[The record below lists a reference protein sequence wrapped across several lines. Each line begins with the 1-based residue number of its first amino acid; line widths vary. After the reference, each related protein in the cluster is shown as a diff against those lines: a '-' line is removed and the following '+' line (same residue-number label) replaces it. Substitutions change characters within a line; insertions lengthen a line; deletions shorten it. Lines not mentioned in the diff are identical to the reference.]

1 MPRRSS
7 RKGPSPSKKQRKRN
21 DKNNDDNDDDDDDT
35 EPMEVDEDSYS
46 EHNEEEEEPEDDEDL
61 GSAIND
67 DDNDDEVVVVS
78 RPRRSR
84 SNSRSSARTNRKN
97 STDSPPE
104 DQEEEE
110 EGDTTRRSRRSTKF
124 QKSMKDPASDSVKDL
139 FQGSGIS
146 EKMNTGN
153 TSSDDEDSDAEDSQD
168 EEQEDSSDDEDKQP
182 ISRTVA
188 KSKAKSKAK
197 AKSKSAT
204 TTSTTTKSTTSTTTK
219 KSRSNSSSNNNNNNK
234 NKKKAKEKPKSPG
247 RRHARNR
254 KSISHQEDSDDSI
267 DAMMLMSDYDES
279 SEDDGDGEED
289 MKIQRILASRT
300 ETRRKWREIV
310 SQMNTSEV
318 TDGSRWFQESSVL
331 RAKEEEEDEDDDEL
345 SLHEER
351 FLVKWSGL
359 SYLHCSWE
367 TQKDL
372 LEEIDGVKT
381 YLSSFFR
388 KSTNGILFSQDE
400 RKDGDYFDPGLIQID
415 RILFV
420 DSNPKE
426 KNRKRNPTTWQE
438 EKDSTPKDRGIVL
451 DKADP
456 GFEDGTGRQMLI
468 KWESENY
475 ADCTFEFER
484 DLMLAEIDL
493 SDALEAYYE
502 RTTKPTKAQLKTSKS
517 ASDTA
522 MRKSYKLFG
531 DQTDMAEGLRQERV
545 QRFQNDLAS
554 HTFRNGGQLR
564 DYQSEGVTWFL
575 ANWVNRRSCIMA
587 DEMGLGKTLQTAA
600 FVNLLV
606 ERMNR
611 RGPFLIVVPLSTIS
625 HWQREFVGWTGL
637 NTIVYHGSAEDRH
650 QIREQEFAYPQ
661 DRPDHISSNA
671 IYLNKC
677 AGHLPQTKSGMG
689 GPWMA
694 TVVVTTPEMLVAEDW
709 AELAAVRWEVLVVD
723 EAHRL
728 KNHNSKLAV
737 NLRKSQFRFNHK
749 ILLTGT
755 PIQNDVKEFWTLL
768 NFIDPKNF
776 DSQEDFLEKYGDI
789 KSKDRIDELH
799 EKIRPYIL
807 RRLKEDVEKSVPP
820 KQETLIEVELTVL
833 QKQYY
838 RALYEK
844 NVKFLHKNKKKALDG
859 PSLNNLAMQLRKCCN
874 HVFLLNGVEEEVRD
888 QQPKNVFV
896 TEADFLSKGSG
907 KFVLLDKLLPRL
919 KENGHRVL
927 LFSQFK
933 IMLDILEDYLHLRSM
948 KFERIDGSITGQKR
962 QAAIDR
968 FQDQESKDP
977 PFIMLL
983 STRAGGVGIN
993 LTAAD
998 TCIIFDSDWNPQND
1012 LQAQARCHRIGQTKS
1027 VKIYR
1032 LLSRKTYEMQMFHMS
1047 SLKMGLDQAVLKGFE
1062 SGNSGEGTMTKE
1074 EVEKLLRH
1082 GAYDIFNEDKAGSA
1096 EAESNDFVE
1105 QDIDSILARRSRTV
1119 VHDNTG
1125 SGSGAA
1131 GGTFSKA
1138 SFIAKTPSKKG
1149 GQGGEDIDIEDPEF
1163 WSKMV
1168 GEAKE
1173 EVMSEL
1179 KPRKRSRLNYA
1190 ESSYDRNFKE
1200 IVAYSESEGEDSDDD
1215 TDDDDDDFGNDT
1227 ERSRWGGK
1235 KPGNWTRQQAGDLL
1249 ECMEQHGYN
1258 SNAWNKF
1265 SEMLPKNILG
1275 MLKDDIQR
1283 MSWSLVLLGIAE
1295 VSHDSALMSMKH
1307 AIRNKK
1313 RQLEKKDEV
1322 DEAAKSAPEPTP
1334 EPTLSESEKNEI
1346 LENTFAKFWKSNH
1359 KWAGRALVDAVE
1371 FATANAPRPDDVLDD
1386 KDAVEEEC
1394 SDLFYSSVWPS
1405 LSGRGW
1411 KEENSDSGTKF
1422 VYKTAD
1428 KTHKFSSPSAVLNEI
1443 VRIHPELAKMVIPVL
1458 NSLEQKRLNESRR
1471 ADEDRAKYTGLNDSN
1486 IGYKSLK
1493 EFLSRYATLQL
1504 LSDRKRQKRL
1514 TIGRRFLAACNYNHI
1529 ALALVNGSISPAGES
1544 LKDRLKVDARATL
1557 PHPLWTPAHDVVL
1570 VEAIAK
1576 HGWVDRDQ
1584 SWKAIA
1590 NDQEI
1595 KWGFPFGEMK
1605 DKTAEVIAH
1614 EEFEHKNVCQ
1624 TATRAAS
1631 FIDLYSEI
1639 IDDLKGCN
1647 RNLIIESYGLK
1658 RSEAEGESGEEGKW
1672 DVAEDLLLQATAGTK
1687 GGTKPSEPLDLPSKK
1702 DLSRRAKT
1710 VLQKS
1715 IEAHDSGLNA
1725 PSEDPK
1731 DDEQTYGYTTIN
1743 QGDPCCI
1750 LLAEMLRGIAKGSA
1764 TKLPKQTRLM
1774 FSIAHAEAV
1783 ELEKMFSTSNKTAS
1797 KALEMRKIIGQIE
1810 ESQSHISS
1818 EAVPSKNILRVMLRM
1833 EPTTV
1838 RSGNAK
1844 TDALF
1849 PSTELKEKE
1858 GKPKAEVKRESHRR
1872 EDGALGEKAIVRGL
1886 KKAYDKCASDG
1897 NDGSPCKFTNTGD
1910 IEDGL
1915 QLTMI
1920 ETMMLLTFCSE
1931 GIPWELPVDAF
1942 GGFETFTWKSVASL
1956 LEHTIKDSFHSST
1969 EKVKKCK
1976 TALAKLKGTEKD
1988 EETAQ
1993 AVRRLKV
2000 AEAEAVM
2007 KEEAAQH
2014 AVDYAG
2020 DTTRFARKSIMLLEK
2035 VRKYGF
2041 VNYNYP
2047 AKFSNKVENG
2057 LGNKV
2062 QTWFGKE
2069 LAKLAVAW
2077 EVADDLGG
2085 TRPLTTQDMFEQN
2098 SEDAKNATVASYFDK
2113 RMSRQIVSQIAM
2125 LAKIRSLWS
2134 SSKEEDLR
2142 EKVSNAAKLSRKHED
2157 VWEKKPEWWDDSS
2170 DHNFLIL
2177 DRLFK
2182 HGFSNFGNDTSGFGP
2197 DDAESLSLKQLS
2209 LTKSII
2215 QQRANQ
2221 LIREMHQSDET
2232 EETMKILHE
2241 RRRRSSSSYDKSLVE
2256 CGKGKSKSMS
2266 ASKKGSGAKQQNKT
2280 IQTGLHSFFKQTKS
2294 GSKKQSVVEILDDN
2308 SDSSRES
2315 GKRKEADGSDEA
2327 SSPSKKAKVGGD
2339 VEVVRVKPAF
2349 DGAASDS
2356 LASSNSGAFR
2366 TRVNSQGE
2374 IEVVNVE

>member
-7 RKGPSPSKKQRKRN
+7 RKGTSPSKKRKAAN
-21 DKNNDDNDDDDDDT
+21 DEEDDTDPMEVDDSYSENDEEEPEDEELDNDDDDD
-35 EPMEVDEDSYS
+35 EDE
-46 EHNEEEEEPEDDEDL
+46 
-61 GSAIND
+61 
-67 DDNDDEVVVVS
+67 EVVSS
-78 RPRRSR
+78 RPRRR
-84 SNSRSSARTNRKN
+84 SRSSSTSNNNSNNNKKNSKSSAPLPGRTTRRKN
-97 STDSPPE
+97 SREMDTDDP
-104 DQEEEE
+104 EEE
-110 EGDTTRRSRRSTKF
+110 TTRRSRRSTKF
-124 QKSMKDPASDSVKDL
+124 QKSMKESASDSVKDL
-139 FQGSGIS
+139 FQGSGITEKIGSNSSNSDS
-146 EKMNTGN
+146 E
-153 TSSDDEDSDAEDSQD
+153 AEFDQ
-168 EEQEDSSDDEDKQP
+168 EEQDEDSSDDDAP
-182 ISRTVA
+182 ISRTVT
-188 KSKAKSKAK
+188 
-197 AKSKSAT
+197 KSKS
-204 TTSTTTKSTTSTTTK
+204 SKTKS
-219 KSRSNSSSNNNNNNK
+219 KSNTNNNNSNSNN
-234 NKKKAKEKPKSPG
+234 NKKKAAKDNKKPKSPA

-254 KSISHQEDSDDSI
+254 KSISHQEEDDSDSE
-267 DAMMLMSDYDES
+267 DAMMLMSDYES
-279 SEDDGDGEED
+279 EEEDDGEGEED

-300 ETRRKWREIV
+300 ETRRKWREIG

-318 TDGSRWFQESSVL
+318 TDGSRWFQESNVL
-331 RAKEEEEDEDDDEL
+331 PSPQKPGSEKEEQKEEEEEDDDEL

-372 LEEIDGVKT
+372 LEEIEGAKT

-400 RKDGDYFDPGLIQID
+400 RKDGDYFDPGLVQID
-415 RILFV
+415 RILYV
-420 DSNPKE
+420 DNTNGGGANSKDK
-426 KNRKRNPTTWQE
+426 KNRKRNPSNWQE
-438 EKDSTPKDRGIVL
+438 EQESTFKDRGIVS

-468 KWESENY
+468 KWESANY
-475 ADCTFEFER
+475 SDCTFEFER
-484 DLMLAEIDL
+484 DLVLAEIDL
-493 SDALEAYYE
+493 MAPLESYYK
-502 RTTKPTKAQLKTSKS
+502 RTNKPTKAQLKQRKS
-517 ASDTA
+517 LNDTA

-545 QRFQNDLAS
+545 QRYQNDLAS
-554 HTFRNGGQLR
+554 YIFQNGGQLR

-575 ANWVNRRSCIMA
+575 SNWVNRRSCIMA

-606 ERMNR
+606 EKMHR
-611 RGPFLIVVPLSTIS
+611 RGPFLIVVPLSTLS

-661 DRPDHISSNA
+661 DRPDHIGTNA

-677 AGHLPQTKSGMG
+677 TGHLPQTKTGLG

-694 TVVVTTPEMLVAEDW
+694 TVVVTTPEMLVADDW

-737 NLRKSQFRFNHK
+737 TLRKPQFRFNHK

-768 NFIDPKNF
+768 NFIDPKGF
-776 DSQEDFLEKYGDI
+776 GSQDDFLEKYGDI

-799 EKIRPYIL
+799 ERIRPYIL

-820 KQETLIEVELTVL
+820 KEETLIEVELTVL

-874 HVFLLNGVEEEVRD
+874 HVFLLNGVEEEVRH

-933 IMLDILEDYLHLRSM
+933 IMLDILEDYLHVRSM

-968 FQDQESKDP
+968 FQDKESKDP

-1119 VHDNTG
+1119 VHENTG

-1163 WSKMV
+1163 WTKMV

-1173 EVMSEL
+1173 EVASEL

-1190 ESSYDRNFKE
+1190 ESSFDRNFQE
-1200 IVAYSESEGEDSDDD
+1200 IVAYSDSDGEDSDD
-1215 TDDDDDDFGNDT
+1215 TDDDDDDFGNDA

-1235 KPGNWTRQQAGDLL
+1235 KPGNWTRPQAGDLL
-1249 ECMEQHGYN
+1249 ECMEQYGYN

-1265 SEMLPKNILG
+1265 SETLSKGTLAMLEE
-1275 MLKDDIQR
+1275 DIQR
-1283 MSWSLVLLGIAE
+1283 MSWSLVLIGIGE

-1307 AIRNKK
+1307 AIRSKK
-1313 RQLEKKDEV
+1313 RQQEKNG
-1322 DEAAKSAPEPTP
+1322 EAEETTEPSLT
-1334 EPTLSESEKNEI
+1334 ESEKSAI
-1346 LENTFAKFWKSNH
+1346 LETTFGKFWKSNH
-1359 KWAGRALVDAVE
+1359 KWAGRALVDAVA
-1371 FATANAPRPDDVLDD
+1371 FATTNEPRPDDPLAD
-1386 KDAVEEEC
+1386 KNTLEEEC
-1394 SDLFYSSVWPS
+1394 SNLFYSSVWPS

-1411 KEENSDSGTKF
+1411 KEESSDSGTKF
-1422 VYKTAD
+1422 VYKTSD
-1428 KTHKFSSPSAVLNEI
+1428 KTHKYSSPSAVLNEI

-1458 NSLEQKRLNESRR
+1458 NSLEQKRMNESKR
-1471 ADEDRAKYTGLNDSN
+1471 ADEERVKYTGLNDSN
-1486 IGYKSLK
+1486 IGFKSLK
-1493 EFLSRYATLQL
+1493 EFLRRYAPLQL

-1514 TIGRRFLAACNYNHI
+1514 TIGRRFLAACYYNHI
-1529 ALALVNGSISPAGES
+1529 ALALVNGSNAVGGDS

-1557 PHPLWTPAHDVVL
+1557 PHALWNSSHDVVL

-1590 NDQEI
+1590 DDPEI
-1595 KWGFPFGEMK
+1595 KWGFPFGEIE
-1605 DKTAEVIAH
+1605 DKTAEAIAH
-1614 EEFEHKNVCQ
+1614 EEFEQKNIRL

-1631 FIDLYSEI
+1631 FIDMYSEI

-1647 RNLIIESYGLK
+1647 RTLIIESYGLK
-1658 RSEAEGESGEEGKW
+1658 RSVAEGESGEDGKW
-1672 DVAEDLLLQATAGTK
+1672 GVDEDILLQAMADTNGAK
-1687 GGTKPSEPLDLPSKK
+1687 RSEPLDLPPKK

-1715 IEAHDSGLNA
+1715 IEAHESGLNA
-1725 PSEDPK
+1725 PPEDPK
-1731 DDEQTYGYTTIN
+1731 EEEQNYGYTTID
-1743 QGDPCCI
+1743 QGDACCI

-1774 FSIAHAEAV
+1774 FSVAHAEAV
-1783 ELEKMFSTSNKTAS
+1783 ELEKMFSASFKTTS
-1797 KALEMRKIIGQIE
+1797 KALEMRKIISHIE
-1810 ESQSHISS
+1810 KSQSHIAS
-1818 EAVPSKNILRVMLRM
+1818 EAVPSKNILRVMLGM

-1844 TDALF
+1844 TDAMF
-1849 PSTELKEKE
+1849 PSAELKEKT
-1858 GKPKAEVKRESHRR
+1858 GKPKAQAKRESHRR

-1897 NDGSPCKFTNTGD
+1897 NDGSPCKFSKSGD
-1910 IEDGL
+1910 NEHGL

-1976 TALAKLKGTEKD
+1976 TALAKLKGTGKEQ
-1988 EETAQ
+1988 ETAL

-2020 DTTRFARKSIMLLEK
+2020 ETTKFARKSIMLLEK

-2041 VNYNYP
+2041 VGYNYP

-2062 QTWFGKE
+2062 QAWFGKE

-2085 TRPLTTQDMFEQN
+2085 TRPLTTQDMFELN
-2098 SEDAKNATVASYFDK
+2098 VEDAKNATVASYFDK

-2125 LAKIRSLWS
+2125 LAKVRSVWS
-2134 SSKEEDLR
+2134 SSKEEDLK
-2142 EKVSNAAKLSRKHED
+2142 EKVANAAKLSRKHED
-2157 VWEKKPEWWDDSS
+2157 VWEKRPEWWDDSS
-2170 DHNFLIL
+2170 NHNFLML

-2182 HGFSNFGNDTSGFGP
+2182 HGFSNFGNETSGFGP
-2197 DDAESLSLKQLS
+2197 ADAEGLSLKQLN
-2209 LTKSII
+2209 LTKSIV

-2221 LIREMHQSDET
+2221 LVRELHQSDET
-2232 EETMKILHE
+2232 EETRKLLHE
-2241 RRRRSSSSYDKSLVE
+2241 RRKRSSSSYDKSLVE
-2256 CGKGKSKSMS
+2256 CGKGKSKSKGRSTPKKS
-2266 ASKKGSGAKQQNKT
+2266 AGAKKTAT
-2280 IQTGLHSFFKQTKS
+2280 IQTALHSFFKQTKS
-2294 GSKKQSVVEILDDN
+2294 GSKKQSVVEVLDDN
-2308 SDSSRES
+2308 SDSSSSS
-2315 GKRKEADGSDEA
+2315 GKRKQADESP
-2327 SSPSKKAKVGGD
+2327 SPSKKAKVGGD

-2349 DGAASDS
+2349 DEAVSNS
-2356 LASSNSGAFR
+2356 LASSNGGAVR

-2374 IEVVNVE
+2374 IEVVTVRE

>member
-1 MPRRSS
+1 
-7 RKGPSPSKKQRKRN
+7 
-21 DKNNDDNDDDDDDT
+21 
-35 EPMEVDEDSYS
+35 MEVDDSYS
-46 EHNEEEEEPEDDEDL
+46 ENDEEDEEPADEEEDSGDDGDEDEDDEE
-61 GSAIND
+61 IIT
-67 DDNDDEVVVVS
+67 

-84 SNSRSSARTNRKN
+84 SDTNKSKSKPSRKSARKSSRGL
-97 STDSPPE
+97 SDDDDDEE
-104 DQEEEE
+104 DEEAAP
-110 EGDTTRRSRRSTKF
+110 RRTSRSTKF
-124 QKSMKDPASDSVKDL
+124 RKSMKDATSDSVKDL
-139 FQGSGIS
+139 FQGSGITEKIGSSSS
-146 EKMNTGN
+146 ESEAEADFDSQVEEEDTD
-153 TSSDDEDSDAEDSQD
+153 DDE
-168 EEQEDSSDDEDKQP
+168 P
-182 ISRTVA
+182 ISRVVTKTKT
-188 KSKAKSKAK
+188 KSKTTKAK
-197 AKSKSAT
+197 AKSK
-204 TTSTTTKSTTSTTTK
+204 TTTKAKMKTKVTKAKAKAKPTKTTTK
-219 KSRSNSSSNNNNNNK
+219 TTNNNSSSNSNSK
-234 NKKKAKEKPKSPG
+234 NKKNSHNSKPKSPA

-254 KSISHQEDSDDSI
+254 KSISVQEDDDGDSEFE
-267 DAMMLMSDYDES
+267 AALRLTDYES
-279 SEDDGDGEED
+279 SSESEDGDGEED
-289 MKIQRILASRT
+289 LKIQRLLASRT
-300 ETRRKWREIV
+300 ETRRKWREIG
-310 SQMNTSEV
+310 SQTNTSEV
-318 TDGSRWFQESSVL
+318 TEGSRWFQEASAL
-331 RAKEEEEDEDDDEL
+331 PFPKQQQAEKDDDNHNDNDNDANANDNDANANDNANDDDEL

-372 LEEIDGVKT
+372 LQEIEGAKT

-400 RKDGDYFDPGLIQID
+400 RKDGDYFDPGLVQID

-420 DSNPKE
+420 DSTITENSKE
-426 KNRKRNPTTWQE
+426 KNNRKRNPTTWQE
-438 EKDSTPKDRGIVL
+438 EQESTPKDRGIVL
-451 DKADP
+451 DKSDKG

-468 KWESENY
+468 KWESSNY
-475 ADCTFEFER
+475 SDCTFEFER
-484 DLMLAEIDL
+484 DLMLADIDL
-493 SDALEAYYE
+493 MPALESYYQ
-502 RTTKPTKAQLKTSKS
+502 RTTKPTKSQLKQKKS
-517 ASDTA
+517 MNDTA

-545 QRFQNDLAS
+545 QRYQNDLAS
-554 HTFRNGGQLR
+554 YVFSNGGQLR

-575 ANWVNRRSCIMA
+575 SNWVNRRSCIMA

-606 ERMNR
+606 EKMHR
-611 RGPFLIVVPLSTIS
+611 RGPFLIVVPLSTMS

-637 NTIVYHGSAEDRH
+637 NTVVYHGSAEDRH
-650 QIREQEFAYPQ
+650 QIREQEFAFPQ
-661 DRPDHISSNA
+661 DRPDRILGSNA
-671 IYLNKC
+671 IYLTKC
-677 AGHLPQTKSGMG
+677 AGHLPKAKTGMG

-694 TVVVTTPEMLVAEDW
+694 TVVVTTPEMLVADDW

-737 NLRKSQFRFNHK
+737 NLRKPQFRFNHR

-776 DSQEDFLEKYGDI
+776 ESQEDFLEKYGDI
-789 KSKDRIDELH
+789 KSKERIDELH

-820 KQETLIEVELTVL
+820 KEETLIEVELTIL

-888 QQPKNVFV
+888 QSPKNVFV

-907 KFVLLDKLLPRL
+907 KFVLLDKLMPRL

-933 IMLDILEDYLHLRSM
+933 IMLDILEDYLNVRSM
-948 KFERIDGSITGQKR
+948 KFERIDGSITGPKR

-968 FQDQESKDP
+968 FQDKDSKDP

-1062 SGNSGEGTMTKE
+1062 SGNSGEATMTKE

-1082 GAYDIFNEDKAGSA
+1082 GAYDIFNEDKVGSA
-1096 EAESNDFVE
+1096 EAESKDFVE

-1119 VHDNTG
+1119 VHENTG

-1149 GQGGEDIDIEDPEF
+1149 GQGGGEDIDIEDPDF
-1163 WSKMV
+1163 WTKMV

-1173 EVMSEL
+1173 EKMSEL

-1190 ESSYDRNFKE
+1190 ESSYDRNFRE
-1200 IVAYSESEGEDSDDD
+1200 IVAMSESDGGEDDSDDD
-1215 TDDDDDDFGNDT
+1215 TDDDDDDFGSDT

-1235 KPGNWTRQQAGDLL
+1235 KPGNWTRPQAADLL
-1249 ECMEQHGYN
+1249 ECMEQYGYN
-1258 SNAWNKF
+1258 STAWSKF
-1265 SEMLPKNILG
+1265 SEKLSKISLG
-1275 MLKDDIQR
+1275 MLQDDIQR

-1307 AIRNKK
+1307 AIRSKK
-1313 RQLEKKDEV
+1313 RQQEKNEDVE
-1322 DEAAKSAPEPTP
+1322 EAT
-1334 EPTLSESEKNEI
+1334 EPTLTESEKNTI
-1346 LENTFAKFWKSNH
+1346 LETTFGKFWKSNH
-1359 KWAGRALVDAVE
+1359 KWAGQALVDGVS
-1371 FATANAPRPDDVLDD
+1371 FAAANDPRPDDPLAD
-1386 KDAVEEEC
+1386 KNALEEEC
-1394 SDLFYSSVWPS
+1394 SNLFYTSVWPS

-1411 KEENSDSGTKF
+1411 KEEGTSDSGAKF

-1458 NSLEQKRLNESRR
+1458 NSLEQKRMNESKR
-1471 ADEDRAKYTGLNDSN
+1471 ADEERARYTGLNNSN
-1486 IGYKSLK
+1486 IGFKSLN
-1493 EFLSRYATLQL
+1493 EFISRYAPLQL

-1514 TIGRRFLAACNYNHI
+1514 TIGRRFLAACYNNHI
-1529 ALALVNGSISPAGES
+1529 ALALVNGVNGVGGDS

-1557 PHPLWTPAHDVVL
+1557 PHPLWNSGHDVTL
-1570 VEAIAK
+1570 VAAIAK
-1576 HGWVDRDQ
+1576 HGWIERDQ
-1584 SWKAIA
+1584 SWKAIVE
-1590 NDQEI
+1590 DPEI
-1595 KWGFPFGEMK
+1595 KWGFPFGEIE
-1605 DKTAEVIAH
+1605 DKTPDAIAH
-1614 EEFEHKNVCQ
+1614 EEFEEKNIRQ
-1624 TATRAAS
+1624 TAARAAS
-1631 FIDLYSEI
+1631 FLDTYSEI
-1639 IDDLKGCN
+1639 IVDLKGCN
-1647 RNLIIESYGLK
+1647 TNLITESYGLK
-1658 RSEAEGESGEEGKW
+1658 LSVAEGEAGEHAKW
-1672 DVAEDLLLQATAGTK
+1672 GVDELLLRAAEGTN
-1687 GGTKPSEPLDLPSKK
+1687 GAQRTEALDLPSKK

-1715 IEAHDSGLNA
+1715 MDAQESGLNA
-1725 PSEDPK
+1725 PPEDPK
-1731 DDEQTYGYTTIN
+1731 EEEQHFGYTAID
-1743 QGDPCCI
+1743 QGDASCI

-1774 FSIAHAEAV
+1774 FSVAHAEAA
-1783 ELEKMFSTSNKTAS
+1783 ELEKMFSTSEKTAS
-1797 KALEMRKIIGQIE
+1797 KAFEMRKIISQIE
-1810 ESQSHISS
+1810 ISQSHIAS
-1818 EAVPSKNILRVMLRM
+1818 EPVPSKNILRVMLGL

-1844 TDALF
+1844 TDAMF
-1849 PSTELKEKE
+1849 PSTESKETT
-1858 GKPKAEVKRESHRR
+1858 GKPKAQEKRESHRR

-1897 NDGSPCKFTNTGD
+1897 NDGSPCKFQISEGSD
-1910 IEDGL
+1910 SGL

-1942 GGFETFTWKSVASL
+1942 GDFETFTWKSVASL

-1976 TALAKLKGTEKD
+1976 SLLAKLKGTGKEQ
-1988 EETAQ
+1988 ETTQ

-2000 AEAEAVM
+2000 AEAEALM

-2020 DTTRFARKSIMLLEK
+2020 DTTRFAKKSIMLLEK

-2047 AKFSNKVENG
+2047 AKFSKKVENG
-2057 LGNKV
+2057 LGNNV
-2062 QTWFGKE
+2062 QAWFGKE

-2085 TRPLTTQDMFEQN
+2085 TRPLSTQDMFEHN
-2098 SEDAKNATVASYFDK
+2098 TEDAKNATVASYYDK
-2113 RMSRQIVSQIAM
+2113 RMSRQIVSQIVM
-2125 LAKIRSLWS
+2125 LAKLRSIWS
-2134 SSKEEDLR
+2134 TSTEKDIK
-2142 EKVSNAAKLSRKHED
+2142 EKVANAVKLSRKHED
-2157 VWEKKPEWWDDSS
+2157 VWEKRPEWWDDASN
-2170 DHNFLIL
+2170 HNFLLL

-2182 HGFSNFGNDTSGFGP
+2182 YGFSNFGKETSGFGP
-2197 DDAESLSLKQLS
+2197 PDAEGLSLKQLN

-2221 LIREMHQSDET
+2221 LVREMHQSDET
-2232 EETMKILHE
+2232 AEMMKILKE
-2241 RRRRSSSSYDKSLVE
+2241 RRKRSSSSYDKSLVE
-2256 CGKGKSKSMS
+2256 CGKDESPPSKSIG
-2266 ASKKGSGAKQQNKT
+2266 AKQSKSSGAKQSKT
-2280 IQTGLHSFFKQTKS
+2280 VQTGLHAFFKQTKS
-2294 GSKKQSVVEILDDN
+2294 GSKKQSVVEILDDD
-2308 SDSSRES
+2308 SDSSRGP
-2315 GKRKEADGSDEA
+2315 GKRKDIDAADG
-2327 SSPSKKAKVGGD
+2327 SPSKKAKVGGD
-2339 VEVVRVKPAF
+2339 VDVVRVKPAY
-2349 DGAASDS
+2349 DGDDAAP
-2356 LASSNSGAFR
+2356 LSSAIGGAVR
-2366 TRVNSQGE
+2366 TRVNSKGE
-2374 IEVVNVE
+2374 IEL